1 MESGRLYLMASA
13 IIEEADSIV
22 LVLNRWRI
30 GEVWGLPGGR
40 LEPGEAVH
48 DALVREVAE
57 ETGLVVEP
65 VDLAFVLD
73 THNLVHD
80 NHFLVHVFQC
90 RIVGGQLTKPTNDEY
105 VVDTRWVKREEVP
118 RYITWPCY
126 RDPLVAWLNGVEQ
139 RYYLDRDAYRPEL
152 GKGPE
157 RII

>member
-1 MESGRLYLMASA
+1 MQQNQLYILASA
-13 IIEEADSIV
+13 VIEEADAIV
-22 LVLNRWRI
+22 IVRNRWAI
-30 GEVWGLPGGR
+30 GDVWSLPGGR
-40 LEPGEAVH
+40 LEPGEALQ

-65 VDLAFVLD
+65 VDLAFTLD
-73 THNLVHD
+73 THNLVHQ
-80 NHFLVHVFQC
+80 HQFLIHVFQC
-90 RIVGGQLTKPTNDEY
+90 RIMGGQLTPPVGDEF
-105 VVDTRWVKREEVP
+105 VIDARWVKRDDVS

-157 RII
+157 RIL